1 VIAFIRFYSFPD
13 RAEENDT
20 GVAEEVA
27 WPWGRGKI
35 LWHPMKN

>member
-1 VIAFIRFYSFPD
+1 VIAFIHFYNLSD

-27 WPWGRGKI
+27 WPWR
-35 LWHPMKN
+35 